1 MKSEELRRRILR
13 VSFKS
18 QTEAIGVRVRAFGAP
33 GGQDARAPV
42 RAPARQH
49 PTLENTF
56 TCPRFDVILTTYQAY
71 MAQQNSFDIV
81 SQVDRA
87 EITNAI
93 HQTVKEVRQRF
104 DFKGSNANVA
114 LEQNDLVL
122 SAEDETKLRN
132 MNDIFQQKLV
142 RRGVPLKALS
152 YGTVEPAA
160 GGTVRQ
166 RVQVQQGIPQ
176 EKAKDIV
183 KFIKDSKAKVQAS
196 IQGDT
201 VRVSGKDRD
210 TLQQVIAGLKAK
222 DFGIN
227 MQFTNYRTN

>member
-1 MKSEELRRRILR
+1 
-13 VSFKS
+13 
-18 QTEAIGVRVRAFGAP
+18 
-33 GGQDARAPV
+33 
-42 RAPARQH
+42 
-49 PTLENTF
+49 
-56 TCPRFDVILTTYQAY
+56 

-87 EITNAI
+87 EVTNAI

-114 LEQNDLVL
+114 LEENDLVL

-166 RVQVQQGIPQ
+166 RIQIQQGIPQ
-176 EKAKDIV
+176 ERAKDIV

-196 IQGDT
+196 IQGDA

>member
-1 MKSEELRRRILR
+1 
-13 VSFKS
+13 
-18 QTEAIGVRVRAFGAP
+18 
-33 GGQDARAPV
+33 
-42 RAPARQH
+42 
-49 PTLENTF
+49 
-56 TCPRFDVILTTYQAY
+56 
-71 MAQQNSFDIV
+71 MAQQNSFHVV

-87 EITNAI
+87 EVSNAI
-93 HQTVKEVRQRF
+93 NQTLKEVGQRF
-104 DFKGSNANVA
+104 DFKGSHANVA
-114 LEQNDLVL
+114 LEKEELVL
-122 SAEDETKLRN
+122 TAEDETKLRN

-166 RVQVQQGIPQ
+166 RVQIQQGIPQ

-183 KFIKDSKAKVQAS
+183 KHIKDSKAKVQAS
-196 IQGDT
+196 IKADT
-201 VRVSGKDRD
+201 VRVTGRDRD
-210 TLQQVIAGLKAK
+210 TLQQVIASLKAK